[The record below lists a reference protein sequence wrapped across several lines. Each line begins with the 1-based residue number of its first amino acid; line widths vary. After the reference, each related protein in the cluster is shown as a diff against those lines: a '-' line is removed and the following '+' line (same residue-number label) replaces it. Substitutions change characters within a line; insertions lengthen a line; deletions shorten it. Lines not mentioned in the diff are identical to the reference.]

1 MKCEHI
7 KLSENKEQTE
17 SGNLNFE
24 DKRNAQNKS
33 GRIGAEVR
41 VENWKTE
48 NAGDKHLAACC
59 NSLHLWLWIR
69 VFRWSCNVA
78 QRRKFFYE

>member
-1 MKCEHI
+1 MKEMKCEHI

-41 VENWKTE
+41 VEN
-48 NAGDKHLAACC
+48 
-59 NSLHLWLWIR
+59 
-69 VFRWSCNVA
+69 
-78 QRRKFFYE
+78 